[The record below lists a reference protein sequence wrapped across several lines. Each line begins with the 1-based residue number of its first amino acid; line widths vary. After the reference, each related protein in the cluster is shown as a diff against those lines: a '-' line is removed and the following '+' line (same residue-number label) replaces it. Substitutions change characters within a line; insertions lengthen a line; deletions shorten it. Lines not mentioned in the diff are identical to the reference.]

1 MVLTITRDKVK
12 CESLVLAI
20 ECIKLIP
27 RVYRDN
33 CKNRS
38 FTPIYAH
45 VCPRPTYFCR
55 SGAGV
60 IGVGPPPA
68 TPISPIIDGD
78 SQNPARRAHLSS
90 RLILCTCPVVHL
102 SDYRRVQLSDP
113 STPLIIGHS
122 LYLNNTFIIP

>member
-45 VCPRPTYFCR
+45 LCPFMPETNLFL
-55 SGAGV
+55 S
-60 IGVGPPPA
+60 IGRGRNRGWTPPKIYDLYRFAA
-68 TPISPIIDGD
+68 TNDNKIKYMINLLKNKASI
-78 SQNPARRAHLSS
+78 H
-90 RLILCTCPVVHL
+90 
-102 SDYRRVQLSDP
+102 
-113 STPLIIGHS
+113 
-122 LYLNNTFIIP
+122 F